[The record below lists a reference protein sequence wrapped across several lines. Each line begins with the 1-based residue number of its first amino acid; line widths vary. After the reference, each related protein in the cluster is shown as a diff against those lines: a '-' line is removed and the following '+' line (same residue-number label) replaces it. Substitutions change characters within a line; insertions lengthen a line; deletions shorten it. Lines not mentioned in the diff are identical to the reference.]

1 MVSQASETVSYD
13 SVAFSACSPDYNS
26 DLYPQELVE
35 ETLNTL
41 ALLFPQSEF
50 GNSTRSPRKKMKFL
64 RTLRTR
70 SHILV
75 DQRLGHCG
83 TLRTQTRQ
91 FESFTFWHDRLAI
104 LKECYDD
111 ATPRTL
117 SQWWHDRRN
126 GVQWWMFW
134 VVIFLFL
141 VSTPLAVIQCIEG
154 AIQIY
159 KAYDT

>member
-1 MVSQASETVSYD
+1 
-13 SVAFSACSPDYNS
+13 
-26 DLYPQELVE
+26 
-35 ETLNTL
+35 
-41 ALLFPQSEF
+41 
-50 GNSTRSPRKKMKFL
+50 MKFL

-75 DQRLGHCG
+75 DEQLGRCG
-83 TLRTQTRQ
+83 TLRTQIRQ

-134 VVIFLFL
+134 VVIFLFQ
-141 VSTPLAVIQCIEG
+141 VSTPLAVIQCVEG

-159 KAYDT
+159 KAYDP